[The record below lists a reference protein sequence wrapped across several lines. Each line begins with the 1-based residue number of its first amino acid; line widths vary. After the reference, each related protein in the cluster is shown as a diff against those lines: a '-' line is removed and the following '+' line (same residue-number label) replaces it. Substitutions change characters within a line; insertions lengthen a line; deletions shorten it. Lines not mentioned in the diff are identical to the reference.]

1 MKRGQIERLQTKEAY
16 APLGRMKCQTLHHD
30 MSISAKLGES
40 DNASILSADTRNGAK
55 AANAIDDND
64 NKWLSR

>member
-1 MKRGQIERLQTKEAY
+1 
-16 APLGRMKCQTLHHD
+16 MKCQTLHHD

-64 NKWLSR
+64 NKWLSDRDVDQPEADRAFPQCAG

>member
-1 MKRGQIERLQTKEAY
+1 
-16 APLGRMKCQTLHHD
+16 MKCQTLHHD
-30 MSISAKLGES
+30 MSISAKLGKS